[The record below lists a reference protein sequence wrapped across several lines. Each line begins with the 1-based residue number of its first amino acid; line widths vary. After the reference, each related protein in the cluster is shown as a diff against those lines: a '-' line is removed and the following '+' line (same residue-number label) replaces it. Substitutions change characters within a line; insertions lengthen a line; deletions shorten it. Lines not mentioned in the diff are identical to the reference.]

1 MKLAFTSC
9 TCTSVHPVQAVWDQ
23 IAAHQPDRLLL
34 LGDSVYID
42 VPWIGFTHPKE
53 LPLADFQQH
62 VLDRYLELLAQPRLR
77 ALVSRL
83 PTDAIWDDHDFLWNE
98 SYREGATRKVVY
110 RGNVEASR
118 NLFNAYL
125 ATLAAG
131 LAPGSF
137 PNAINDARLNVANP
151 PPPGY
156 RYRDLGQGVH
166 LHLTDGRSWRH
177 QKNLL
182 GLAQRDAMALRMQQA
197 GADDVHLLASG
208 SVAIGHK
215 GDCWSAFPDDYAW
228 LVDVASRHRVLV
240 LSGDIHANRFEA
252 EPTVG
257 HLLHEATASG
267 AAVGRLVVDSPVL
280 ENFGLL
286 TIDGTAVDV
295 AFFQQGAPDT
305 KVQGQRIDRATWRT
319 A

>member
-9 TCTSVHPVQAVWDQ
+9 ICTSVHPAQNVWDQ
-23 IAAHQPDRLLL
+23 IAAQQPDHLLL
-34 LGDSVYID
+34 LGDSIYID
-42 VPWIGFTHPKE
+42 VPWIGFTHPKT
-53 LPLADFQQH
+53 LPPADFQQH
-62 VLDRYLELLAQPRLR
+62 LLDRYRELLAQPRFR
-77 ALVSRL
+77 ALVSRT

-98 SYREGATRKVVY
+98 SYKEGATRKVVY
-110 RGNVEASR
+110 RANVEMTR

-125 ATLAAG
+125 ATLAAK

-137 PNAINDARLNVANP
+137 PAAIDDQRINVPNP

-156 RYRDLGQGVH
+156 RHRQLAPGVH

-177 QKNLL
+177 KKNLL
-182 GLAQRDAMALRMQQA
+182 GLPQRDAIAVRMQQA
-197 GADDVHLLASG
+197 GPGDVHLLASG

-215 GDCWSAFPDDYAW
+215 GDCWSEFPDDYAW
-228 LVDVASRHRVLV
+228 LLDVASRHRVLV
-240 LSGDIHANRFEA
+240 LSGDIHANRFEDEA
-252 EPTVG
+252 TIG
-257 HLLHEATASG
+257 HTLYEATASG

-286 TIDGTAVDV
+286 TIDDTAIDI
-295 AFFQQGAPDT
+295 AFFQRGAPDG
-305 KVQGQRIDRATWRT
+305 KVQGQRIDRAAWQR